1 MIMKAA
7 IGKDWVPL
15 SFKIAKSTDE
25 IITKLVSLGIF
36 ATKSEFARVAINLLI
51 QDSIP
56 QIEIRQEIKNEPD

>member
-7 IGKDWVPL
+7 IGKDWVSL

-25 IITKLVSLGIF
+25 IITRLVSLGIF

-51 QDSIP
+51 GDSIP
-56 QIEIRQEIKNEPD
+56 QIEVREAILNETK